1 MLKDSIFKI
10 FFQKFGVKTQHRC
23 IDPDRPRQTERHRN
37 TPTYTHCVIAFCR
50 IAISY
55 WFRLHVHSR
64 EFSLTKTKQQAL
76 VRFGWYYLEHLEG
89 RVTEDLPR
97 AQLQSCHQYR
107 APGCFKIGPFCI
119 SIQNTDAL
127 VWCEAATGW

>member
-1 MLKDSIFKI
+1 MY
-10 FFQKFGVKTQHRC
+10 
-23 IDPDRPRQTERHRN
+23 RPRQTQTDRETQKH
-37 TPTYTHCVIAFCR
+37 THLHTLCDHFLPHSHLILVQTACSQQR
-50 IAISY
+50 IQPNKN
-55 WFRLHVHSR
+55 R
-64 EFSLTKTKQQAL
+64 KQQAL

-107 APGCFKIGPFCI
+107 APGCFKIGPFSI